1 MSAELNSI
9 TPKQLFALLTGAIQ
23 LKYLNDT
30 SITIELLKEHIFPT
44 EDQISIEIIEKMI
57 FYLEEMLKNLFFIKA
72 SPEPTD
78 INNILQKYNITDTA
92 VIATWVKVLKDK
104 APLITAKIIEQNK
117 FANGVNIQWRID
129 TINQNND
136 DKSDDKHTKI
146 DNKTAFVKFNKQ
158 LPDGTETEVVL
169 ELNKAQI
176 DAIAEQC
183 RNIQAKLDTLG

>member
-23 LKYLNDT
+23 LKYLNDA

-57 FYLEEMLKNLFFIKA
+57 FYLEEMLNNLFFIKA

-78 INNILQKYNITDTA
+78 ITNILQKYNITDTA

-104 APLITAKIIEQNK
+104 TPLIRARIIEKNK

-129 TINQNND
+129 TINQKND
-136 DKSDDKHTKI
+136 DENTKI
-146 DNKTAFVKFNKQ
+146 DKKTAFVKFNKQ
-158 LPDGTETEVVL
+158 LPNGTETEVVL